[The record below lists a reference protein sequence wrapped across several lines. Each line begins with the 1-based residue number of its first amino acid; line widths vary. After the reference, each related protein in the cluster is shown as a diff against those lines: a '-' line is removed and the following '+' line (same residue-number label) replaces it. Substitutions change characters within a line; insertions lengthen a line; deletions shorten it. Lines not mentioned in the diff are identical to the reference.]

1 MMMSN
6 LPQDLVEEI
15 LSRVLVTSMRTVRS
29 ICKNWNALSK
39 DPIFTNKYI
48 RNVAASG
55 EREFVMIKE
64 YSVYL
69 VGVNLHGIQNNNVG
83 LSIKRKGRLISMDNT
98 VRRFCI
104 SQVFHCNGLLL
115 CVSGKNMDDNR
126 LVVWN
131 PYCCKPKW
139 IKPTIYTYATEAERF
154 ALGYDKSCGSHKI
167 LRLFGD
173 SLNKIEIYDLSS
185 NSWRIP
191 NVTLDRDIVYMQ
203 QGVSLKEKTYWY
215 ARDKESEDKYLFSF
229 DFTRERFGP
238 RLPLPFMYF
247 DDVSLSVVKEEQLA
261 VLVKRWDTCEMEI
274 WVTDKIEPE
283 VSWSRFLKVDIKPRF
298 DFANFAVIDVEKK
311 VALVFDKNEA
321 EKLQS
326 SFSIAYIIGEKGYF
340 KEVDLGESP
349 YTPLSCLACS
359 YVPSYVQLK

>member
-1 MMMSN
+1 M
-6 LPQDLVEEI
+6 
-15 LSRVLVTSMRTVRS
+15 
-29 ICKNWNALSK
+29 
-39 DPIFTNKYI
+39 
-48 RNVAASG
+48 
-55 EREFVMIKE
+55 
-64 YSVYL
+64 
-69 VGVNLHGIQNNNVG
+69 
-83 LSIKRKGRLISMDNT
+83 
-98 VRRFCI
+98 
-104 SQVFHCNGLLL
+104 
-115 CVSGKNMDDNR
+115 
-126 LVVWN
+126 
-131 PYCCKPKW
+131 
-139 IKPTIYTYATEAERF
+139 
-154 ALGYDKSCGSHKI
+154 
-167 LRLFGD
+167 RLFGD
-173 SLNKIEIYDLSS
+173 NLNNIEIYDLSS
-185 NSWRIP
+185 NSWRVP

-359 YVPSYVQLK
+359 YVPSYVELK